1 MRESLVTLLLLATTP
16 ALGHAI
22 LLAGIPAPTS
32 HVKAGKLAVKLR
44 YNSRVDAAR
53 SKLTLTGPDHVV
65 VTLQAEAG
73 ATPDLLEATTPSLG
87 QGAYTLRW
95 QVLATDGHIT
105 RGTVP
110 FTVDAPQAAATKP
123 QAAANQP

>member
-1 MRESLVTLLLLATTP
+1 MRESLVLLLLLASPP
-16 ALGHAI
+16 ALAHAI

-32 HVKAGKLAVKLR
+32 HVPGGPLAVRLR
-44 YNSRVDAAR
+44 YNSRVDATR

-65 VTLQAEAG
+65 VTLRAAAG
-73 ATPDLLEATTPSLG
+73 ATPDLLEATTAKLAG
-87 QGAYTLRW
+87 GAYLLRW

-110 FTVDAPQAAATKP
+110 FTVDAP
-123 QAAANQP
+123 

>member
-1 MRESLVTLLLLATTP
+1 MRKSLVLLLLLASP
-16 ALGHAI
+16 RALAHAI

-32 HVKAGKLAVKLR
+32 HVLPGPLAVRLR
-44 YNSRVDAAR
+44 YNSRVDATR

-65 VTLQAEAG
+65 VTLHADAG
-73 ATPDLLEATTPSLG
+73 ATPDLLDATTAPLAA
-87 QGAYTLRW
+87 GAYTLRW

-110 FTVDAPQAAATKP
+110 FTVDTP
-123 QAAANQP
+123 